1 MCLAS
6 DIPAR
11 MVVVKLEPKV
21 PAEGWRTG
29 GHPQNVGEF
38 YGGCD
43 INGDFMVILWW
54 FYGDFMGICE
64 I

>member
-1 MCLAS
+1 MCFAS

-11 MVVVKLEPKV
+11 MVVVKLEPKL

-43 INGDFMVILWW
+43 INGDFMVILW
-54 FYGDFMGICE
+54 
-64 I
+64 

>member
-1 MCLAS
+1 MCLVS

-21 PAEGWRTG
+21 PHLAEGWIGTG
-29 GHPQNVGEF
+29 GHPQNLGEF

-43 INGDFMVILWW
+43 INGDFMVILWE
-54 FYGDFMGICE
+54 FMRFNGGL
-64 I
+64 